1 MAIDASGIQGNP
13 SYATNEFQQVF
24 GVDPILYG
32 QNIQFNS
39 LQSNNLVNS
48 DAVTQDDR
56 IGSQLLNPGRDIILP
71 FYNDL
76 YGTADEWTDEKN
88 IEPDSFTTG
97 QERAVKLYQDKA
109 FGFTDFAKQVDV
121 GNPLDQITS
130 RLSNFWIRENTRD
143 IIAILKGTFAN
154 EDIKNTNVYDG
165 SDKEFNLVDFQK
177 AKSRLGTFQNSA
189 FSTLFVHPTVY
200 AQMQAENYIT
210 VVGNDTPLSQSATPI
225 SMYNGMRVIMD
236 DQLPIDENGVA
247 TSYIAGQGSIMFSA
261 QVALG
266 NGIEYYRNP
275 LEAGGRTSVTAKR
288 VMTGHVHGATVA
300 DGYAPLNG
308 RGFTVDDLANPD
320 MWDCVVNPEYIHVVA
335 YRSKIADGYNGSLPD
350 EAGIAK
356 KSGQNMVNRNKAR
369 GAKKSNSTSTST
381 SSASTSTSSAST
393 STGSNSSK

>member
-143 IIAILKGTFAN
+143 VL
-154 EDIKNTNVYDG
+154 
-165 SDKEFNLVDFQK
+165 
-177 AKSRLGTFQNSA
+177 
-189 FSTLFVHPTVY
+189 
-200 AQMQAENYIT
+200 
-210 VVGNDTPLSQSATPI
+210 LS
-225 SMYNGMRVIMD
+225 
-236 DQLPIDENGVA
+236 
-247 TSYIAGQGSIMFSA
+247 
-261 QVALG
+261 
-266 NGIEYYRNP
+266 
-275 LEAGGRTSVTAKR
+275 
-288 VMTGHVHGATVA
+288 
-300 DGYAPLNG
+300 
-308 RGFTVDDLANPD
+308 
-320 MWDCVVNPEYIHVVA
+320 
-335 YRSKIADGYNGSLPD
+335 
-350 EAGIAK
+350 
-356 KSGQNMVNRNKAR
+356 
-369 GAKKSNSTSTST
+369 
-381 SSASTSTSSAST
+381 
-393 STGSNSSK
+393 